1 MLEIP
6 LISALKIYLM
16 LTSHLRVIDPLFGG
30 SFERIFPIV
39 IIVFF
44 VVIVTTKMFSLSR
57 CRNKILCNKKHMS
70 KHNTLSFGAD

>member
-1 MLEIP
+1 MFEIS

-39 IIVFF
+39 
-44 VVIVTTKMFSLSR
+44 VIVATKKNFIVEVLQQNLIHKMPM
-57 CRNKILCNKKHMS
+57 HV
-70 KHNTLSFGAD
+70 